1 MTNEEL
7 KADISLFVSY
17 TIALGEGLGN
27 LENDKLVVFLQ
38 DFNNR
43 DDLLFTIWA
52 AAYAKYSN

>member
-7 KADISLFVSY
+7 KADFSLFVSD